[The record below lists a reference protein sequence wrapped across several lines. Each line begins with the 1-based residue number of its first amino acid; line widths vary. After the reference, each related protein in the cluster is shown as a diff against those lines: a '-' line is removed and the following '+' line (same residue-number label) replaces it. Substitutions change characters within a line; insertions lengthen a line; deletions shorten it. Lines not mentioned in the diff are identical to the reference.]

1 MLKQKNSPECCY
13 SCKEPP
19 YISYK
24 FKIIKNNN
32 SSPPKKSS
40 NNKDYCHRMC
50 PECLIRYIFIKNIT
64 LFEKPS
70 KEFYELLIKRI
81 WHNAEEILF
90 IDDQEENIQ
99 NAENF
104 GLKAIYYQKN
114 TILSETILSYLSKI
128 E

>member
-1 MLKQKNSPECCY
+1 MEYPEMIFAVASNHISMVKESLRY
-13 SCKEPP
+13 LWILEMCKVIL
-19 YISYK
+19 ISWDCGY
-24 FKIIKNNN
+24 
-32 SSPPKKSS
+32 
-40 NNKDYCHRMC
+40 
-50 PECLIRYIFIKNIT
+50 
-64 LFEKPS
+64 EKPS